1 MIIRQT
7 GENLK
12 MKDFK
17 EEYPKNLLATLQ
29 ATAFRPIE
37 LIIEEI
43 PDDVLAGLEYAI
55 SSLSDREQTILK
67 MRYQEHKTYKEIGE
81 ALGVTCECIRA
92 HDNKIL
98 HRLREPRRL
107 GYIKY
112 GKLEYEALIAKREA
126 EEKAKTPDCYEMI
139 IEALDL
145 SVRSFNCLKKRG
157 CDTVGDIA
165 KLSEEEIIKTK
176 NLGKRSM
183 IEIATTLRSIG
194 VTNTAWDE
202 FVE

>member
-1 MIIRQT
+1 MIIRHT
-7 GENLK
+7 GSNLK

-29 ATAFRPIE
+29 ATAFRSIE
-37 LIIEEI
+37 LTIEDVS
-43 PDDVLAGLEYAI
+43 DDILAGLEFAI
-55 SSLSDREQTILK
+55 SSLSEREQTILK
-67 MRYQEHKTYKEIGE
+67 MRYREHKTYKEIGD

-98 HRLREPRRL
+98 LRLREPKRL

-112 GKLEYEALIAKREA
+112 GKLEYEALVAKRES
-126 EEKAKTPDCYEMI
+126 EEKARTPGCYDMI
-139 IEALDL
+139 IETLDL

-157 CDTVGDIA
+157 CDTVGDVA

-183 IEIATTLRSIG
+183 IEIAKTLHSIG

-202 FVE
+202 FIE

>member
-1 MIIRQT
+1 MIIRQS

-112 GKLEYEALIAKREA
+112 GKHEYEALIAKREA